1 MILQQIYRK
10 VRNVFRGLVQR
21 YGTADIK
28 KWLWDTEFASGR
40 WDCLDNMAEDCLYP
54 YVEKYARQGSI
65 LDLGCGP
72 GATGN
77 ELNAD
82 RYSFYTGVD
91 ISEVAIER
99 AHGRTKRNHRSSK
112 NEYHQSDIYNYAP
125 ACPYDVIVLGDSI
138 YYIPKRQIGTMLHRY
153 ADYLNRGGVFIA
165 RIRGAHPSILA
176 IIEREFLVIEK
187 QLHSDSEICVIVFR
201 PLVQLPG

>member
-1 MILQQIYRK
+1 
-10 VRNVFRGLVQR
+10 
-21 YGTADIK
+21 
-28 KWLWDTEFASGR
+28 
-40 WDCLDNMAEDCLYP
+40 MAEDCLYP

-72 GATGN
+72 GATGS

-82 RYSFYTGVD
+82 NYSVYTGVD
-91 ISEVAIER
+91 ISEVAIEKAR
-99 AHGRTKRNHRSSK
+99 RRTERIHRSAK
-112 NEYHQSDIYNYAP
+112 NKYYQSDIYNYAP
-125 ACPYDVIVLGDSI
+125 ARPYDVIVLGDSI

-153 ADYLNRGGVFIA
+153 SRYLNKEGVFIA

-187 QLHSDSEICVIVFR
+187 QLHCDSEICVIVFR
-201 PLVQLPG
+201 PLVQPS